1 MLTIK
6 SHVKNHLTPKAD
18 PLSQGYFDFATAE
31 KHKASLSDADARNQC
46 HDSQGVC
53 SIAHKSPDAGRTP
66 NSEVSKSSLFM
77 TLW

>member
-31 KHKASLSDADARNQC
+31 KHKASLLDADARNQC
-46 HDSQGVC
+46 HDSQGIC
-53 SIAHKSPDAGRTP
+53 SIAHKSPDAISTP
-66 NSEVSKSSLFM
+66 NSQVSKSILFM

>member
-6 SHVKNHLTPKAD
+6 SLVKNHLTPKAD

-31 KHKASLSDADARNQC
+31 KHKASLLDADARNQC
-46 HDSQGVC
+46 HDPQGIC
-53 SIAHKSPDAGRTP
+53 SIAHKSPDAGRTL
-66 NSEVSKSSLFM
+66 NSQVSKSSLFM

>member
-6 SHVKNHLTPKAD
+6 SHVKITLTPKAD

-46 HDSQGVC
+46 HDSQGLFH
-53 SIAHKSPDAGRTP
+53 SLRALMLEEL

-77 TLW
+77 TL